1 MTAVQ
6 VRVGEISEQIRG
18 VTYGKGDA
26 SDTAQDGYLPV
37 LRAGNITDSGAV
49 FDDLVYVPAGQVSP
63 KQLLRSGDVLIAASS
78 GSLDVVGKAAP
89 ILSDY
94 QGAFGAFCKVLRPNQ
109 SRVHPSF
116 FAHFFKTVEY
126 RRIVSSLAAGANIN
140 NLRNEHLDDLL
151 IPLPPLPE
159 QRRIAAILDKA
170 DALRTKRREAL
181 AQLDRLAQSI
191 FVEMFGDLFTN
202 SKGFPVSRLGDC
214 CDVRDGTHDSPS
226 YVAEGYPLVTSKNL
240 RDGKIDLSDVN
251 LISEADYNEI
261 NRRSKVDIGDI
272 LMPMIGT
279 IGNPV
284 LVEKEPS
291 FAIKNMALIKFKSDS
306 PSRELVLQF
315 LRSDCFDRL
324 VASKNKGGTQKFLAL
339 GEIRGLP
346 LPVPSEANQTEF
358 SKRIQVINRK
368 RTRYEDALAGV
379 DSLFAS
385 LQHRAFR
392 GEL

>member
-1 MTAVQ
+1 MRRIPLIEVVEFIRDGTHGSP
-6 VRVGEISEQIRG
+6 VRTEGGI
-18 VTYGKGDA
+18 
-26 SDTAQDGYLPV
+26 PV
-37 LRAGNITDSGAV
+37 LSAMNVKNGVLNLDTDRFTSEDEYQA
-49 FDDLVYVPAGQVSP
+49 FSRRVS
-63 KQLLRSGDVLIAASS
+63 LIAGDVLLTIVGTIGRAAVVKSIAPWVFQRSVAIIRPKSDKLESSFLYHVTQSIDFQTQLDRASNKS
-78 GSLDVVGKAAP
+78 SQAGVYLGK
-89 ILSDY
+89 L
-94 QGAFGAFCKVLRPNQ
+94 GEV
-109 SRVHPSF
+109 
-116 FAHFFKTVEY
+116 
-126 RRIVSSLAAGANIN
+126 
-140 NLRNEHLDDLL
+140 L

-170 DALRTKRREAL
+170 DALRTKRQEAL

-202 SKGFPVSRLGDC
+202 SNGFPISRLGDC

-226 YVAEGYPLVTSKNL
+226 YVAEGYPLVTSKNV

-251 LISEADYNEI
+251 FISEADYNEI

-284 LVEKEPS
+284 LVEEEPS
-291 FAIKNMALIKFKSDS
+291 FAIKNMALIKFKPNS
-306 PSRELVLQF
+306 PCRELVLQF

-346 LPVPSEANQTEF
+346 LPVPPAASQAEF
-358 SKRIQVINRK
+358 SKRIHAINRK
-368 RTRYEDALAGV
+368 RTRYEDALDGT
-379 DSLFAS
+379 DGLFAS
-385 LQHRAFR
+385 LQNRAFR

>member
-1 MTAVQ
+1 MTATVPL
-6 VRVGEISEQIRG
+6 SEVAEVNPRSVTDG
-18 VTYGKGDA
+18 VLATDEVDFFPMAAVDA
-26 SDTAQDGYLPV
+26 DKTVA
-37 LRAGNITDSGAV
+37 RASERRA
-49 FDDLVYVPAGQVSP
+49 LQQVS
-63 KQLLRSGDVLIAASS
+63 KGFTSFLDGDVLIAKITPCFENGKISQAS
-78 GSLDVVGKAAP
+78 VITPV
-89 ILSDY
+89 
-94 QGAFGAFCKVLRPNQ
+94 AFGSTEFHVVRCGPKLHDRYLLHFLRRQ
-109 SRVHPSF
+109 EIREDGERKMTGSGGQRRVPR
-116 FAHFFKTVEY
+116 HFIE
-126 RRIVSSLAAGANIN
+126 SL
-140 NLRNEHLDDLL
+140 E
-151 IPLPPLPE
+151 IPLPPFTE

-170 DALRTKRREAL
+170 DSLRTKRRESL

-202 SKGFPVSRLGDC
+202 TKGFPVSRLGDC

-251 LISEADYNEI
+251 FISEADYNEI
-261 NRRSKVDIGDI
+261 NRRSKVDAGDI

-284 LVEKEPS
+284 LVDEEPA
-291 FAIKNMALIKFKSDS
+291 FAIKNMALIKFKPES
-306 PSRELVLQF
+306 PQREFVLQF
-315 LRSDCFDRL
+315 LRSDCFDGL

-346 LPVPSEANQTEF
+346 LPVPEEASQTEF
-358 SKRIQVINRK
+358 SKRIHAISRK
-368 RTRYEDALAGV
+368 RTCYEQALDGI
-379 DSLFAS
+379 DCLFSS